1 MVAFAP
7 QEPSDF
13 FEPLHLT
20 YGEGSFLNL
29 TFSGKGVTC
38 DVDVEGI
45 ERGVID
51 FGHVLSGDVVT
62 KMLKVR
68 TWLCVH
74 TVRMYVHYCTVPSCV
89 CFKLNSVAVC
99 TYVHM
104 GVYVLIRIYAYVC
117 RCVSI
122 IILASKCIRT

>member
-7 QEPSDF
+7 REPSDF

-45 ERGVID
+45 EGGVID

-62 KMLKVR
+62 KMLKVHACVYIQYIR
-68 TWLCVH
+68 TY
-74 TVRMYVHYCTVPSCV
+74 VRYCTVHSCV
-89 CFKLNSVAVC
+89 CLS
-99 TYVHM
+99 
-104 GVYVLIRIYAYVC
+104 
-117 RCVSI
+117 
-122 IILASKCIRT
+122 